1 MTGPANSDLA
11 APFERPDWLLRLN
24 AVGRDLAPS
33 PDRLVPL
40 GADSLLEAAAANTGL
55 SDFGPDDFLEPLG
68 VLCRSLAE
76 EADAS
81 LLGNLLARGDLLNL
95 LENRARLVA
104 ARSQAPDIAEEAISQ
119 PIFIVGLP
127 RSGTSILHELL
138 AQDPRLRAPL
148 SWEAHSP
155 CPPSAA
161 LAAGPGARDPDW
173 ERACIERADNIFTFW
188 NELVPA
194 YATMHEMGAHIPCE
208 CIWLTAHSFRSEEFL
223 GRNRVPSYGAWLA
236 GADLGPAYA
245 IHRELLEL
253 LQWQRPTER
262 WLLKAPSHMMALP
275 ALFAEYP
282 DARIIQ
288 THRDPVQIM
297 GSSVNLLRAL
307 CWMRSESV
315 DPELIKASFAGEGL
329 AARLFAALD
338 FRDAPGAPAGA
349 FQDVRFADLMAEP
362 LATVARI
369 YQGLDLDLTQEVEA
383 AMGDYLAH
391 KPRNK
396 FGKHDYAFAD
406 LGLDLG
412 EERERFAAY
421 QTRFDIDSE
430 VMP

>member
-1 MTGPANSDLA
+1 MSGPADPDLSA
-11 APFERPDWLLRLN
+11 AFARPDWLLRLN
-24 AVGRDLAPS
+24 AVARDLAPH

-40 GADSLLEAAAANTGL
+40 SPESLLEAAAANTEL
-55 SDFGPDDFLEPLG
+55 DDFGSDDFREPLA

-76 EADAS
+76 ESEAT
-81 LLGNLLARGDLLNL
+81 LMGQLLARGDLLNL

-104 ARSQAPDIAEEAISQ
+104 ARAQIPAVAEESVAQ

-138 AQDPRLRAPL
+138 ARDPRLRAPL

-155 CPPSAA
+155 CPSPGD
-161 LAAGPGARDPDW
+161 LAAGPGVRDPDW

-194 YATMHEMGAHIPCE
+194 YATMHEMGARIPCE

-307 CWMRSESV
+307 CWMRSESA

-338 FRDAPGAPAGA
+338 FRDTPGAPAGA
-349 FQDVRFADLMAEP
+349 FQDVRFADLMADP
-362 LATVARI
+362 LAAVARI
-369 YQGLDLDLTQEVEA
+369 YQGLELDFTEEVES

-406 LGLDLG
+406 LGLNLG
-412 EERERFAAY
+412 EERERFAGY
-421 QTRFDIDSE
+421 QARFDIASE
-430 VMP
+430 VML